1 MGGLSDKEE
10 IEKVKQELREH
21 YDVKTMKEV
30 DYILEI
36 KMEKVE
42 KGIWISQRAYIIQKL
57 EKFGTNQNWYYYLLK
72 YYYPQMIDQK

>member
-1 MGGLSDKEE
+1 MGGLSDKKE
-10 IEKVKQELREH
+10 IEKVKQELRVH

-42 KGIWISQRAYIIQKL
+42 KGI
-57 EKFGTNQNWYYYLLK
+57 
-72 YYYPQMIDQK
+72 